1 MGIKVLRV
9 TEAATWMPKA
19 SRTRRAKRSIRGSN
33 LKGSAGQ
40 SQGRDESSTVSGSVY
55 HLRTGATGKCV
66 SEARKIGSHQ
76 PQAILPGTQV
86 SLLSPCPNFA
96 LHSGGTCTQQVF
108 PGLVLPR
115 CYCFLFVT
123 NFQKQVL
130 LCCPFSVLALQV
142 PAVKTVPSNC
152 GFQTPKTPSLL
163 PKLYIISSDSQK
175 PPHNSA

>member
-1 MGIKVLRV
+1 M
-9 TEAATWMPKA
+9 
-19 SRTRRAKRSIRGSN
+19 
-33 LKGSAGQ
+33 GSAGR
-40 SQGRDESSTVSGSVY
+40 SQGRDKEAVSGTVY
-55 HLRTGATGKCV
+55 NLRTGAMGKCV

-86 SLLSPCPNFA
+86 SLLSPCPT
-96 LHSGGTCTQQVF
+96 LHSGTCTQQAL

-115 CYCFLFVT
+115 CHCFFFFFVT

-130 LCCPFSVLALQV
+130 LCCPFSVLALQL

-152 GFQTPKTPSLL
+152 GNCIFQIPKTPNLL
-163 PKLYIISSDSQK
+163 PKLYIISSVSQK